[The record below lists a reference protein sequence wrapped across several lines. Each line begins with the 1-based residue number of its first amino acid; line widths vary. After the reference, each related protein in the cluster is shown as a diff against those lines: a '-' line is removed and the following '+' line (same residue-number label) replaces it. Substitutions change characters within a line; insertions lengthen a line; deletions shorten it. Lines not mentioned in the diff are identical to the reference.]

1 MLLKRL
7 TLHNIRSYIDETID
21 FPSGS
26 ILLSGDIGSG
36 KSSILLALEFALF
49 GTSPSELPAEAV
61 MRKGAVNA
69 SVELTFI
76 LNSSEITIK
85 RNLKKE
91 KKGIKQTAGYII
103 INNLKKDLTA
113 TELKAEIV
121 NLLGYPEDS
130 IEKSKNYLFR
140 YSVYTPQEEM
150 KLILHEAPEVRLDVL
165 RKIFDLDKYKNI
177 RENLQPYLKTLRSR
191 KASLEEKIFS
201 LDALQSRITEIISEK
216 ANKIKELQLKD
227 EELKQL
233 KVEIILIKTELEMQ
247 GKNQM
252 EIQELKQELKAKT
265 YLREDKNIRL
275 GHLESSLN
283 KIERELLGLKIPEGT
298 NHLVLIE
305 EIKRIEAEINKLTF
319 IKANVSE
326 RINQTQKNIKKLNEE
341 ISSIEKEAKSLEE
354 KNKLKNTISEEI
366 KELVFLE

>member
-69 SVELTFI
+69 SVELTF
-76 LNSSEITIK
+76 K

-177 RENLQPYLKTLRSR
+177 RENLQPYLKTLRS
-191 KASLEEKIFS
+191 
-201 LDALQSRITEIISEK
+201 
-216 ANKIKELQLKD
+216 
-227 EELKQL
+227 
-233 KVEIILIKTELEMQ
+233 
-247 GKNQM
+247 
-252 EIQELKQELKAKT
+252 
-265 YLREDKNIRL
+265 
-275 GHLESSLN
+275 
-283 KIERELLGLKIPEGT
+283 
-298 NHLVLIE
+298 
-305 EIKRIEAEINKLTF
+305 
-319 IKANVSE
+319 
-326 RINQTQKNIKKLNEE
+326 
-341 ISSIEKEAKSLEE
+341 
-354 KNKLKNTISEEI
+354 
-366 KELVFLE
+366 